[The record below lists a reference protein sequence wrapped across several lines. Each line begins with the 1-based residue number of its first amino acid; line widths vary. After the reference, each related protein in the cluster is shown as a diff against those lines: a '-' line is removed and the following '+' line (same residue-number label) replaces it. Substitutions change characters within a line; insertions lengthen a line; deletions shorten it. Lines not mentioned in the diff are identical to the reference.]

1 LIRQKINNILF
12 FFCKAPPIYDT
23 MNEQRNSK
31 RIIECLYKFYG
42 SPGNFWLNKDKN
54 NQFFLLKFIQGER
67 IQLFYEDVDLYF
79 PFDIYKFNKIE

>member
-1 LIRQKINNILF
+1 
-12 FFCKAPPIYDT
+12 
-23 MNEQRNSK
+23 MNKETLNELSNAFTNSMVHQV
-31 RIIECLYKFYG
+31 
-42 SPGNFWLNKDKN
+42 NFWLNKDKN